1 MDLTTYQHT
10 DRVTVACPPET
21 VYALVADVTRIG
33 ELSPVC
39 ASGAWDDPASGAEP
53 GAWFTGHNAIGEFTW
68 DTRCR
73 VDRAEPG
80 AEFTFVNCGG
90 AGDVELVRWGYSF
103 TPTADGTE
111 VVESWQVLPDYVGFV
126 RGDDPDMDVIAR
138 IDGMATMAREG
149 MAATLAKLKQVA
161 EGTMHAG

>member
-1 MDLTTYQHT
+1 MDLTSYQHT
-10 DRVTVACPPET
+10 DRITVARPPAD
-21 VYALVADVTRIG
+21 VYAIVADVARIG

-39 ASGAWDDPASGAEP
+39 ASGVWDDPAAGATV

-73 VDRAEPG
+73 VAAAEPG
-80 AEFTFVNCGG
+80 AEFAFINCGG

-103 TPTADGTE
+103 TPIADGTE
-111 VVESWQVLPDYVGFV
+111 VVESWQVLPDYVDFV
-126 RGDDPDMDVIAR
+126 RGDDHDMDVTAN
-138 IDGMATMAREG
+138 IDGMAAMARDG

-161 EGTMHAG
+161 EA